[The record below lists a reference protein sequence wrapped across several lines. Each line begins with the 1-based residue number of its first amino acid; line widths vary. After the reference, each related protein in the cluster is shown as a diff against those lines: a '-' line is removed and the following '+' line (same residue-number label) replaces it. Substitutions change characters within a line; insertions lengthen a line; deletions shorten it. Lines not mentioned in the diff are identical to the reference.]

1 MAEHTPGPWTY
12 DDAPGRG
19 LQIYGNPGPMK
30 GGPWSP
36 TGGGPVGVWGLVESP
51 APITIGYE
59 RWVQFEPEGWSEMQK
74 ANARLI
80 AAAPDL
86 LEACKTIVQLGKSR
100 YHDLGI
106 DRMVE
111 AAIAKAEGVQPG

>member
-1 MAEHTPGPWTY
+1 MASHTPGPWHVSQDTNV
-12 DDAPGRG
+12 DAGDVH
-19 LQIYGNPGPMK
+19 
-30 GGPWSP
+30 
-36 TGGGPVGVWGLVESP
+36 TDGVRVAKCWTSTF
-51 APITIGYE
+51 APPPLE
-59 RWVQFEPEGWSEMQK
+59 AA

-106 DRMVE
+106 DKMVE
-111 AAIAKAEGVQPG
+111 AAIAKAEDTNGPQ